1 MAGEKRYTRIPPEST
16 GDRVYMV
23 HTAEVEFKNGGN
35 SPTATYGN
43 HDWKVGERYDV
54 AGFGMIHIHGVYDRQ
69 DGTGILAVHYSQA
82 DKMENNVPDA
92 DSLISVDGVNV
103 GEVVTAY
110 DVYIPAQNIMGYDN
124 PEYGWNI
131 DRFGSGPVT
140 FAEGPPLLTGFGSL
154 KVDDA
159 RLLATYDFN
168 KSNLPNE
175 FVNSREGG
183 SAVSNTW
190 DPITRGVKLAVGV
203 DQGDRV
209 TQTSNLFHSTED
221 GASMLF
227 ILAARSGDAGKENVA
242 RNWGSFDATDGYFFQ
257 IKGSDVTPGGRV
269 QGGSPT
275 AVTPGAGSALRVVHR
290 YTFNGTTG
298 NHEILQNEWN
308 KDTLLGTGGASNPS
322 GMQLDVTKINA
333 YWIDYQYLGGGRTR
347 WGVFYKGDRIVCHE
361 MIHGNAE
368 EGPMTQNSHP
378 ISNPNRPVC
387 WAMANYGTTG
397 SSSEFYAYGAGVFIE
412 AATDPL
418 RASQQISIDVQTK
431 TWGQPE
437 LHPYWRTKQSRSGS
451 SSNFPALLK
460 SGTYSSQSSTQYA
473 MTLSPEQFLSNGD
486 ENHSVYQPVIF
497 QLSNHEIETG
507 DPSLVEI
514 RAFYG
519 CVMRGL
525 EFDDNKPSTPTVL
538 FDEEGDHLAHVVE
551 IGRFVVD
558 GSKEFNFSELSDNFQ
573 YGTVRNLSDQKF
585 SRALQP
591 LAKWTSNVDRYSTG
605 QSKVVVEV
613 GPDPVYGS
621 SVHYFADKQP
631 VVIREVDGDQVISDA
646 FSTATTFTNIKTAGA
661 SGYASADQVDN
672 PANWHY
678 ISLIDRNEAWLY
690 NSQADIDDD
699 RLTRTVDV
707 DDCTGMDLGQ
717 TFVITSGNH
726 EAKIMK
732 IDVDKGVE
740 NANVIAATAAV
751 NGVEYQI
758 VTVGNTDYTGN
769 VGAARSVPGEI
780 FTATATAPTGTGT
793 IVATSNGG
801 TIAIV
806 GRSSAQANY
815 IGAFTTNDGSSP
827 ITTLASGTASNP
839 DTNASLAKDYWTSIN
854 ALSYTD
860 LGMDVAED
868 LSSSTAPTY
877 TGLALFGNPNPRAA
891 WTFMIKHLDNPD
903 EDADGDQA
911 PVKKNSR
918 TNWNIFWREKLQ

>member
-23 HTAEVEFKNGGN
+23 HTAEVEFKNGGI

-43 HDWKVGERYDV
+43 HDWKIGKRYTV
-54 AGFGMIHIHGVYDRQ
+54 AGFGTIHVHGVYDREN
-69 DGTGILAVHYSQA
+69 GTGILAVHYSQA
-82 DKMENNVPDA
+82 NKMENNVPAA
-92 DSLISVDGVNV
+92 DSLISIDGVNV
-103 GEVVTAY
+103 GEVITAY

-131 DRFGSGPVT
+131 DRFGSGPIT

-154 KVDDA
+154 KVNDA
-159 RLLATYDFN
+159 KLLASYDFS

-183 SAVSNTW
+183 SAVSNSW
-190 DPITRGVKLAVGV
+190 DPTTRGVKLAVGV

-209 TQTSNLFHSTED
+209 TQTSNLFHSTEA

-227 ILAARSGDAGKENVA
+227 VMSARSGDAGKENVA
-242 RNWGSFDATDGYFFQ
+242 RLWGSFDATDGYYFQ
-257 IKGSDVTPGGRV
+257 IKGSDLAPGGRV
-269 QGGSPT
+269 QSGSPV

-347 WGVFYKGDRIVCHE
+347 WGVFYNGDRIVCHE

-378 ISNPNRPVC
+378 LSNPARPVC
-387 WAMANYGTTG
+387 WAMANYGTAG
-397 SSSEFYAYGAGVFIE
+397 SGSEFYAYGAGVFIE

-418 RASQQISIDVQTK
+418 KSAQQISIDVETK

-451 SSNFPALLK
+451 SSSFPTLLK

-473 MTLSPEQFLSNGD
+473 MTLSPEQFLFNGD

-497 QLSNHEIETG
+497 QLNNHEIETG
-507 DPSLVEI
+507 DPSLVEV

-525 EFDDNKPSTPTVL
+525 EWDDEKPSTPTVL
-538 FDEEGDHLAHVVE
+538 FDKEGDHLAHIVQ

-558 GSKEFNFSELSDNFQ
+558 GTTEFNFSELSDNFQ
-573 YGTVRNLSDQKF
+573 YGTVRNLSDQTL

-591 LAKWTSNVDRYSTG
+591 LTGWTSTDDRYSTG
-605 QSKVVVEV
+605 QAKVVVQV

-631 VVIREVDGDQVISDA
+631 VAIREVDGDQVISAA
-646 FSTATTFTNIKTAGA
+646 FSTATTFTNIKTAGG
-661 SGYASADQVDN
+661 SGYASVDQVDN
-672 PANWHY
+672 PADWHY
-678 ISLIDRNEAWLY
+678 ISYIDRNEAWLY

-699 RLTRTVDV
+699 RLVRTLSV
-707 DDCTGMDLGQ
+707 DDCLSLDLGQ
-717 TFVITSGNH
+717 KLTVTPTGATAFIL
-726 EAKIMK
+726 KIN
-732 IDVDKGVE
+732 VDTAG
-740 NANVIAATAAV
+740 AIAATAATAA
-751 NGVEYQI
+751 EYQI
-758 VTVGNTDYTGN
+758 VTRGTTDFTAM
-769 VGAARSVPGEI
+769 GAPDNNPGTI
-780 FTATATAPTGTGT
+780 FTATGAGTGTGT
-793 IVATSNGG
+793 LVATSG
-801 TIAIV
+801 TAGTVAIC
-806 GRSSAQANY
+806 GRSSAQVDY
-815 IGAFTTNDGSSP
+815 LGLFTTDGGGAGT
-827 ITTLASGTASNP
+827 ITSNGTDA
-839 DTNASLAKDYWTSIN
+839 DIAKDYWTSIN

-860 LGMDVAED
+860 LGMDADED
-868 LSSSTAPTY
+868 LSGSTAPTY

-891 WTFMIKHLDNPD
+891 WTFMIKHLDTPS
-903 EDADGDQA
+903 EDADGDSA